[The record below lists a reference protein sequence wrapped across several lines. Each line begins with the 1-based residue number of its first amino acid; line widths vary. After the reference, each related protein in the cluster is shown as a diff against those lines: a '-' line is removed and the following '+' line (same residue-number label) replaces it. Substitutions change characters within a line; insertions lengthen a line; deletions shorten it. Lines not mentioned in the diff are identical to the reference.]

1 MADQHDGKGES
12 TPKSDDPK
20 RMEEIPPTNTV
31 ENDKNKEEKS
41 TQNRDDESEV
51 SETVQG
57 SEDLGQDNERDSRG
71 PQRLLEQMTSDF
83 MDFARDQ
90 VKYQDDTD
98 QNYIGLMKM
107 VKDLSSTVK
116 TTLCEVVNLNV
127 NAPESEVPFK
137 LNANSTAIGDM
148 TIPRRAPER
157 NLQRSI
163 DNHDSLDSKI
173 AQLNRTLEQNL
184 VPKRNFAEYKLTSK
198 SNFTLWLDL
207 LQSELECYNLKYLI
221 DNKCEEDSE
230 RDQQRDN
237 DHHYQRDNQRDYQR
251 REAKTAQHCFRCNDR
266 EAGHWSRDYP
276 LAAKNLWYCYVCMDV
291 RGHKGTDCPNTVQ
304 RVNKNQYGFLSNV
317 NTTGLLNRIVNEIY
331 ESVNK
336 DEAVLATFMDLSKAF
351 DTVRHDLLLTKLE
364 IEGIRGLA
372 LNLMKS
378 YLFDRGQRV
387 KINGVSSQIKTVST
401 GVPQG
406 TVLGPLLFIL
416 YVNDIFHYYPG
427 TYAFADDTIVV
438 SHADTWSKVQ
448 DDMRRSLLEI
458 DSWFTAYYECVQD

>member
-1 MADQHDGKGES
+1 
-12 TPKSDDPK
+12 
-20 RMEEIPPTNTV
+20 
-31 ENDKNKEEKS
+31 
-41 TQNRDDESEV
+41 
-51 SETVQG
+51 
-57 SEDLGQDNERDSRG
+57 
-71 PQRLLEQMTSDF
+71 MTSDF

-230 RDQQRDN
+230 VHNKNKINARNLIISRLEEIYHTRIINLKDPFDIMQKIKETKRNESNISESDLRLKLFSIVKSKHETVQEFSNQFDAILREFEACNYRDAIQSKELD
-237 DHHYQRDNQRDYQR
+237 
-251 REAKTAQHCFRCNDR
+251 TAFYKAVKDTFPNIRT
-266 EAGHWSRDYP
+266 
-276 LAAKNLWYCYVCMDV
+276 AALI
-291 RGHKGTDCPNTVQ
+291 HKGWDKP
-304 RVNKNQYGFLSNV
+304 
-317 NTTGLLNRIVNEIY
+317 
-331 ESVNK
+331 
-336 DEAVLATFMDLSKAF
+336 
-351 DTVRHDLLLTKLE
+351 
-364 IEGIRGLA
+364 
-372 LNLMKS
+372 
-378 YLFDRGQRV
+378 
-387 KINGVSSQIKTVST
+387 
-401 GVPQG
+401 
-406 TVLGPLLFIL
+406 
-416 YVNDIFHYYPG
+416 
-427 TYAFADDTIVV
+427 
-438 SHADTWSKVQ
+438 
-448 DDMRRSLLEI
+448 
-458 DSWFTAYYECVQD
+458 